1 MDEQVADD
9 RAIEQE
15 AREAVRD
22 IQARPSTSNDEDEA
36 TAALVTLLRKREF
49 DVMRR
54 MALSIDFM
62 IDQFP
67 RQGED
72 WAERLVKQLSESL
85 RQVAGT
91 DGVWEEVE
99 E

>member
-1 MDEQVADD
+1 
-9 RAIEQE
+9 
-15 AREAVRD
+15 
-22 IQARPSTSNDEDEA
+22 
-36 TAALVTLLRKREF
+36 
-49 DVMRR
+49 VMRR
-54 MALSIDFM
+54 MALSIDYM

-67 RQGED
+67 RQGEE

>member
-1 MDEQVADD
+1 MDDQVAED

-15 AREAVRD
+15 AREVVRD
-22 IQARPSTSNDEDEA
+22 IQARSTSRGDEDEA
-36 TAALVTLLRKREF
+36 IAAVVTLLRKREF

-54 MALSIDFM
+54 MALSIDYM

>member
-1 MDEQVADD
+1 MDDQVAED

-15 AREAVRD
+15 AREVVRD

-36 TAALVTLLRKREF
+36 TAAVVTLLRKREF

-54 MALSIDFM
+54 MALSIDYM

-72 WAERLVKQLSESL
+72 WAQRLVKQLSESL

-91 DGVWEEVE
+91 DGVWEEVQE
-99 E
+99 

>member
-1 MDEQVADD
+1 MDDQVADD
-9 RAIEQE
+9 RVIEQE
-15 AREAVRD
+15 AREVVRD

-54 MALSIDFM
+54 MALSIDYM

-67 RQGED
+67 HQGED
-72 WAERLVKQLSESL
+72 WAQRLVKQLSESL

>member
-1 MDEQVADD
+1 MDDQVADD

-15 AREAVRD
+15 AREVVRD
-22 IQARPSTSNDEDEA
+22 IQARSTSRSDEDEA
-36 TAALVTLLRKREF
+36 TAAVVTLLRKREF

-54 MALSIDFM
+54 MALSIDYM

-67 RQGED
+67 HQGED

>member
-1 MDEQVADD
+1 MNDQVAED

-15 AREAVRD
+15 AREVVRD
-22 IQARPSTSNDEDEA
+22 IRARPSTSNDEDEA
-36 TAALVTLLRKREF
+36 TAAVVTLLRKREF

-54 MALSIDFM
+54 MALSIDYM

-72 WAERLVKQLSESL
+72 WAQRLVKQLSESL

-91 DGVWEEVE
+91 DGVWEEVQE
-99 E
+99 